1 MLLLF
6 SSWVVLVC
14 FGIGLSGSGS
24 RLRTFRVPPAQEKS
38 ILAPHRSLAS
48 WPLWLASLLLGLCFC
63 VSSWFL
69 LVVTWWYIS
78 VSTSISF
85 VASKIF
91 SALCWRV
98 GPLPACSFGGFGLDG
113 LSHIPHGFMH
123 SGFHSSGVA
132 QALFFLPYGCCI
144 CTRAVFPCCTQQ
156 DPPMNPIAL
165 AMGVFSWSSCLV
177 LGSSPDDSMR
187 QLKFYYYL

>member
-69 LVVTWWYIS
+69 LVVTWWCIS

-113 LSHIPHGFMH
+113 LSHMPHGFH
-123 SGFHSSGVA
+123 AFWIPLLWSGTSII
-132 QALFFLPYGCCI
+132 FLASYGCCI
-144 CTRAVFPCCTQQ
+144 CTRAVFLVSTQ
-156 DPPMNPIAL
+156 DPPMNPIAF
-165 AMGVFSWSSCLV
+165 AMGVFSWSSFLF
-177 LGSSPDDSMR
+177 LGSSPDDSMW
-187 QLKFYYYL
+187 QKNFYFYL

>member
-69 LVVTWWYIS
+69 LVVAWWCIS

-85 VASKIF
+85 GPPRFLV
-91 SALCWRV
+91 RYV
-98 GPLPACSFGGFGLDG
+98 GVLVLSLPAPSGVSDSTASPTCLMV
-113 LSHIPHGFMH
+113 FMH

-132 QALFFLPYGCCI
+132 QALFFWPLMAAASVHGP
-144 CTRAVFPCCTQQ
+144 
-156 DPPMNPIAL
+156 
-165 AMGVFSWSSCLV
+165 FSLFQ
-177 LGSSPDDSMR
+177 R
-187 QLKFYYYL
+187 KIHQ